1 MGDLDAPGAPA
12 RRFVRAALDGVA
24 PDLVDTAELPT
35 GELVANAVLCAR
47 TEVEVS
53 ARVVGGGVRVEVGD
67 RPPSRVPVPRHC
79 PPYAAAG
86 RGPALVGPP
95 ASRYGVRAGRD
106 AKAVWFELWPGGT
119 PPPSAWEPPAPPPA
133 PRGGGVTLVD
143 VPEALY
149 SAAQRHRH
157 ALLREPASAA
167 AGGDDPGIPARDLAA
182 RLNPPPRLP
191 GPS

>member
-133 PRGGGVTLVD
+133 PGGRVTLVD

>member
-79 PPYAAAG
+79 PP
-86 RGPALVGPP
+86 R
-95 ASRYGVRAGRD
+95 
-106 AKAVWFELWPGGT
+106 T
-119 PPPSAWEPPAPPPA
+119 P
-133 PRGGGVTLVD
+133 PRGGARRSWARRRPGTASGRAGTPRRCGSSCGPGGRRRPPRGSRPPRPPPPGGRVTLVD

-167 AGGDDPGIPARDLAA
+167 ARAGTTRGSRRGTSPPA
-182 RLNPPPRLP
+182 
-191 GPS
+191 